1 MPGFYCCDGGCD
13 KATIGSAYA
22 NELAKADTEIIKYP
36 KPLSA
41 TLIDGS
47 TGPTVTGYVIAD
59 VVLTT
64 KCGEVVMPRTHI
76 DVLEGPEK
84 NCLLYIGKA
93 EERRLN
99 VKTPSK
105 R

>member
-1 MPGFYCCDGGCD
+1 M
-13 KATIGSAYA
+13 TIGSAYA
-22 NELAKADTEIIKYP
+22 DELAKTGTTVIKYP
-36 KPLSA
+36 KPFSA

-47 TGPTVTGYVIAD
+47 RTPTVTGYVVAD

-84 NCLLYIGKA
+84 NCLL
-93 EERRLN
+93 
-99 VKTPSK
+99 
-105 R
+105 